1 MGDEIT
7 EHVLKVLTSARDAC
21 VRVFFS
27 RHVSLPKEPTGMFQF
42 RLSMAW
48 QRVLSPD
55 QVYPWFLRDTPGFQI
70 VPGLSPLP
78 PGGVFD
84 KLTMSDFEGT
94 WLDFA
99 FNALIIVD
107 ETYEL
112 C

>member
-1 MGDEIT
+1 
-7 EHVLKVLTSARDAC
+7 
-21 VRVFFS
+21 
-27 RHVSLPKEPTGMFQF
+27 MFQF